1 MGKSKLSCSVLVAVI
16 TTEDKL
22 LVSSAK
28 ASWLVKHITAK
39 GIAAYFFNI
48 KTLCKIKGT
57 PNGQSPRVYEVAL
70 RGPETALE

>member
-1 MGKSKLSCSVLVAVI
+1 VAVI

-57 PNGQSPRVYEVAL
+57 PNGQSPRIYEVAL